1 MIIANLLI
9 MVWGL
14 IELFWLI
21 SSFADIYFFPGA
33 LSKIVF
39 APTFLWFFVG
49 VTGLILIL
57 GSRYSSKLVSNKLP
71 AGVRLLTLIFLI
83 VWAGVIPLQT
93 IYHHLLDLVRIY
105 GDRELIYTRFYHLNI
120 NQFEVFLNGYKTL
133 SFLGLFLL
141 PLYLDWKKV
150 RALYCQYYPVA
161 SEYFWLIMAFFRK
174 KISKKVIKMFG
185 EFYRK
190 LFSVT
195 TELFILLLA
204 ANFLVRIFIPRGENF
219 AVLLSEI
226 CLYLISF
233 LFIFGAALT
242 PSFCLNFT
250 RGREISLVILLL
262 TLISVVPVFS
272 GFGLLGKVVA
282 IFFVIAFLFLVYVR
296 SGRKYF

>member
-1 MIIANLLI
+1 MRANILIII
-9 MVWGL
+9 WGL
-14 IELFWLI
+14 IELFWLAL
-21 SSFADIYFFPGA
+21 SFTDIYFFPGA

-39 APTFLWFFVG
+39 VPTFLWFFVG

-57 GSRYSSKLVSNKLP
+57 GSRYLSKLASNKLP
-71 AGVRLLTLIFLI
+71 AGVRLLTLIFMI

-93 IYHHLLDLVRIY
+93 IYRHLLDLVRIY

-141 PLYLDWKKV
+141 PLYLDWKKIRV
-150 RALYCQYYPVA
+150 LCCRYYPVA
-161 SEYFWLIMAFFRK
+161 NKCFWLITGLFRK

-185 EFYRK
+185 EFYQK

-233 LFIFGAALT
+233 LFVFGAALI
-242 PSFCLNFT
+242 PSFRLDFT
-250 RGREISLVILLL
+250 RGREISVIILLL
-262 TLISVVPVFS
+262 TLISVVPIFS
-272 GFGLLGKVVA
+272 GFGLLGKVVT

>member
-1 MIIANLLI
+1 
-9 MVWGL
+9 
-14 IELFWLI
+14 
-21 SSFADIYFFPGA
+21 
-33 LSKIVF
+33 
-39 APTFLWFFVG
+39 
-49 VTGLILIL
+49 
-57 GSRYSSKLVSNKLP
+57 
-71 AGVRLLTLIFLI
+71 
-83 VWAGVIPLQT
+83 
-93 IYHHLLDLVRIY
+93 
-105 GDRELIYTRFYHLNI
+105 
-120 NQFEVFLNGYKTL
+120 
-133 SFLGLFLL
+133 LL